1 MGTGSTP
8 PHLLPHPRLMVAAVV
23 DPLSL
28 AVMVCL
34 GQTVVAVAAA
44 AVAVMVD
51 HVTAAVDQV
60 QRQQQRHHQNKQTN
74 TQCLRL
80 ELDRVHALGST
91 SCAR

>member
-1 MGTGSTP
+1 
-8 PHLLPHPRLMVAAVV
+8 VVV
-23 DPLSL
+23 DQLSL

-44 AVAVMVD
+44 AVVVMVD

>member
-8 PHLLPHPRLMVAAVV
+8 PHLLPHPRLMVSAVV
-23 DPLSL
+23 VDQLSL

-34 GQTVVAVAAA
+34 GQTVVAVASA
-44 AVAVMVD
+44 AVAVMAD

-60 QRQQQRHHQNKQTN
+60 QRHQQSKQTN

-80 ELDRVHALGST
+80 ELDRVRALGST